1 MKILMVLAVLMA
13 VAGVVL
19 GDAILGVLG
28 AVAVAC
34 AGTDALA
41 RRYQARQPVQA

>member
-13 VAGVVL
+13 VAGIVL
-19 GDAILGVLG
+19 GDVILGIFG

-41 RRYQARQPVQA
+41 RASRFAAPLS